1 MAPARGLRLPAAV
14 AARLG
19 RECGP
24 AGAVSGAFRR
34 QSLPGGA
41 EGGRR
46 GRRSAPLRER
56 EGAERR
62 RLRWRRPSKRGGGA
76 GRGARGES
84 APAGGAGARPGA
96 SSAGSAAEPAAWDM
110 AKAGG
115 AGERG
120 AGRSAGGGRE
130 PGPGEPLARWAEAQ
144 RPWRPG
150 RDPRAFIRGSALP
163 ASFPRPGSPR
173 GTRHHALP
181 AAEGQVCASPVQ
193 SGSWE
198 LSLPSERPG
207 SRPRHR
213 DPKGDVPWPP
223 IHPTPSY
230 ANQDAPPCPVTVY
243 PECDNPPPPLPAGS
257 GDPDSWSDRRRSTP
271 QLGSRPAPH
280 PTWR

>member
-1 MAPARGLRLPAAV
+1 MGCASPLRWPRCLGGSAGPRGRCRAPSVVSPSPAA
-14 AARLG
+14 
-19 RECGP
+19 
-24 AGAVSGAFRR
+24 RR
-34 QSLPGGA
+34 G
-41 EGGRR
+41 GGRR

-120 AGRSAGGGRE
+120 AGRSAGGGRD

-150 RDPRAFIRGSALP
+150 RT
-163 ASFPRPGSPR
+163 PG
-173 GTRHHALP
+173 
-181 AAEGQVCASPVQ
+181 
-193 SGSWE
+193 
-198 LSLPSERPG
+198 LS
-207 SRPRHR
+207 
-213 DPKGDVPWPP
+213 
-223 IHPTPSY
+223 
-230 ANQDAPPCPVTVY
+230 
-243 PECDNPPPPLPAGS
+243 
-257 GDPDSWSDRRRSTP
+257 
-271 QLGSRPAPH
+271 
-280 PTWR
+280 